1 MRSNLLFEGLKV
13 IATLILILIPIKFFP
28 NKTEINK
35 EVFAI
40 AILILAYLIYL
51 FIKFLFAIFF
61 PIRVSSSISNN
72 KSPHKLSTHIVYS
85 KKEKIEKEIKLEL
98 KIQYKY
104 LSKIVH
110 IFIKWLLKD
119 TDIYLTIETS
129 EKTVFL
135 RGDSYKIIKPFN
147 TQNAKINLND
157 KINKIMDINDLKEK
171 NEEGYNIYIRVNKG
185 EKVSV
190 ETNILSNLIVEN
202 RNNNNFKA
210 FLLKVLTRKT
220 KIDKNNFDHKI
231 YIYEQE

>member
-1 MRSNLLFEGLKV
+1 MKSNLLFEGLKV
-13 IATLILILIPIKFFP
+13 IATLILTLITIKFFP
-28 NKTEINK
+28 DKTKINK

-135 RGDSYKIIKPFN
+135 RGDSYKIIKPCISHITLLFN
-147 TQNAKINLND
+147 IFTSLDSFSGLSCCISSNTIF
-157 KINKIMDINDLKEK
+157 
-171 NEEGYNIYIRVNKG
+171 
-185 EKVSV
+185 
-190 ETNILSNLIVEN
+190 ILSVCFH
-202 RNNNNFKA
+202 R
-210 FLLKVLTRKT
+210 
-220 KIDKNNFDHKI
+220 
-231 YIYEQE
+231 